1 MESKLKNKM
10 KTAVILCGGR
20 GTRLGSLGRKIPKA
34 LVKVQKKE
42 ILWYII
48 NILKN
53 YNFNYFI
60 FPLGYKGSLIRNYLK
75 NNSYFSTNVDCL
87 DTGLDSSIGK
97 RIAMIEKKI
106 KSKNFLLLNGDA
118 IFNFNIEKIFKNHET
133 KKMGITFLSSEIIY
147 QYGTVGVLNNKVVD
161 FKRNIVYDAIKTRS
175 LPKYTAYNYT
185 GMSIIKTDLIRKY
198 KKNYMNSKNFEQS
211 FFPRL
216 IKKTPSKLI
225 KTKGF
230 WHSIDNLKDLF
241 IVDQKKINPKKFN
254 QIKKIKKFL
263 K

>member
-1 MESKLKNKM
+1 MVSHLK
-10 KTAVILCGGR
+10 
-20 GTRLGSLGRKIPKA
+20 
-34 LVKVQKKE
+34 
-42 ILWYII
+42 
-48 NILKN
+48 
-53 YNFNYFI
+53 
-60 FPLGYKGSLIRNYLK
+60 
-75 NNSYFSTNVDCL
+75 
-87 DTGLDSSIGK
+87 
-97 RIAMIEKKI
+97 KKI

-118 IFNFNIEKIFKNHET
+118 IFNFNIEKIFKNHEK

-161 FKRNIVYDAIKTRS
+161 FKRNIVYDAIKTRF